1 MKTIDL
7 TKYGRQNVS
16 FYLALER
23 YILNA
28 DEWLDEELFFI
39 WDIYPAIVCGKHQ
52 LIEGEVNMEYVR
64 KIGVPIYRRHSG
76 GGTIFADEGCFMFT
90 FIKRSGRRD
99 DVFRE
104 CLSSIVKAFG
114 EIGLETE
121 LSGRNDL
128 LFKGKKFSGNA
139 YYRNENGSI
148 LHGTLLYK
156 TDIEQLVRTI
166 TPDNEKLISKG
177 IESVRQRVINVGDYM
192 TLGREELMRHLSNAQ
207 CTMHNAQSKETRD
220 TRHETRDARHEMRDD
235 ERFVIYLSEEDYN
248 NVKSIELEY
257 LTDEWIWGNNPPYTF
272 KNKQRFAW
280 GGIEV
285 RLDVRNG
292 RIKSVEFNGDFFTHR
307 DLQSLYDVFVDVEF
321 QAEAIREVIDRVK
334 VEDYILGATVED
346 ILLLMENK

>member
-1 MKTIDL
+1 MKTLDL

-23 YILNA
+23 HILNA
-28 DEWLDEELFFI
+28 PEWRNDELFFI
-39 WDIYPAIVCGKHQ
+39 WDINPAIVCGKHQ
-52 LIEGEVNMEYVR
+52 LIESEVNMDYVR

-90 FIKRSGRRD
+90 FIKRTGKRD

-104 CLSSIVKAFG
+104 CLSSVVDAFH
-114 EIGLETE
+114 EIGLDTE

-128 LFKGKKFSGNA
+128 MFRGKKFSGNA

-192 TLGREELMRHLSNAQ
+192 DLGRDQLMRHLENSIAP
-207 CTMHNAQSKETRD
+207 
-220 TRHETRDARHEMRDD
+220 ARVALPTD
-235 ERFVIYLSEEDYN
+235 EFTEVCRIEPEYLS
-248 NVKSIELEY
+248 
-257 LTDEWIWGNNPPYTF
+257 DEWMWGNNPPYTF

-280 GGIEV
+280 GVCEV
-285 RLDVRNG
+285 RIDVKG
-292 RIKSVEFNGDFFTHR
+292 DIIKSIEFNGDFFTHQ
-307 DLQSLYDVFVDVEF
+307 DLTPLYKALIGTKFESDALHEVLS
-321 QAEAIREVIDRVK
+321 QIRI
-334 VEDYILGATVED
+334 EDYILGATADD
-346 ILLLMENK
+346 ILSIIK

>member
-28 DEWLDEELFFI
+28 PEWLNEELFFI
-39 WDIYPAIVCGKHQ
+39 WDINPAIVCGKHQ
-52 LIEGEVNMEYVR
+52 LIEGEVNMEYVK

-90 FIKRSGRRD
+90 FIKRTGKRD

-104 CLSSIVKAFG
+104 CLSSVVEAFG

-192 TLGREELMRHLSNAQ
+192 TLGREGLMRHLEDSIAGNREALCQ
-207 CTMHNAQSKETRD
+207 EEFDRVRAIEP
-220 TRHETRDARHEMRDD
+220 E
-235 ERFVIYLSEEDYN
+235 YLS
-248 NVKSIELEY
+248 
-257 LTDEWIWGNNPPYTF
+257 DEWMWGNNPPYTF

-280 GGIEV
+280 GGIEL
-285 RLDVRNG
+285 RLDVKNG
-292 RIKSVEFNGDFFTHR
+292 RIKAVECNGDFFTHQ
-307 DLQSLYDVFVDVEF
+307 DLQPLYDAFVDVEF
-321 QAEAIREVIDRVK
+321 RTEAMREVLSRVK
-334 VEDYILGATVED
+334 VEDYILGATADD
-346 ILLLMENK
+346 ILSLVENK

>member
-1 MKTIDL
+1 MKTLDL

-23 YILNA
+23 HILNA
-28 DEWLDEELFFI
+28 PEWRNAELFFI
-39 WDIYPAIVCGKHQ
+39 WDINPAIVCGKHQ
-52 LIEGEVNMEYVR
+52 LIESEVNMDYVR

-90 FIKRSGRRD
+90 FIKRTGKRD

-104 CLSSIVKAFG
+104 CLSSVVDAFH
-114 EIGLETE
+114 EIGLDTE

-128 LFKGKKFSGNA
+128 MFRGKKFSGNA

-192 TLGREELMRHLSNAQ
+192 NLGRDQLMRHLENSI
-207 CTMHNAQSKETRD
+207 D
-220 TRHETRDARHEMRDD
+220 PARVTLPTD
-235 ERFVIYLSEEDYN
+235 EFTEVCRIEPEYLS
-248 NVKSIELEY
+248 
-257 LTDEWIWGNNPPYTF
+257 DEWMWGNNPPYTF

-280 GGIEV
+280 GVCEV
-285 RLDVRNG
+285 RIDVKG
-292 RIKSVEFNGDFFTHR
+292 DIIKSIEFNGDFFTHQ
-307 DLQSLYDVFVDVEF
+307 DLTPLYKALIGTKFESDALHEVLS
-321 QAEAIREVIDRVK
+321 QIRI
-334 VEDYILGATVED
+334 EDYILGATADD
-346 ILLLMENK
+346 ILSIIK

>member
-1 MKTIDL
+1 MKTLDL

-23 YILNA
+23 HILNA
-28 DEWLDEELFFI
+28 PEWRNDELFFI
-39 WDIYPAIVCGKHQ
+39 WDINPAIVCGKHQ
-52 LIEGEVNMEYVR
+52 LIESEVNMDYVR

-90 FIKRSGRRD
+90 FIKRTGKRD

-104 CLSSIVKAFG
+104 CLSSVVDAFH
-114 EIGLETE
+114 EIGLDTE

-128 LFKGKKFSGNA
+128 MFRGKKFSGNA

-192 TLGREELMRHLSNAQ
+192 NLGRDQLMRHLENSIAP
-207 CTMHNAQSKETRD
+207 
-220 TRHETRDARHEMRDD
+220 AR
-235 ERFVIYLSEEDYN
+235 VTL
-248 NVKSIELEY
+248 
-257 LTDEWIWGNNPPYTF
+257 LTDEFTEVCRIEPEYLSDEWMWGNNPPYTF

-280 GGIEV
+280 GVCEV
-285 RLDVRNG
+285 RIDVKG
-292 RIKSVEFNGDFFTHR
+292 DIIKSIEFNGDFFTHQ
-307 DLQSLYDVFVDVEF
+307 DLTPLYKALIGTKFESDALHEVLS
-321 QAEAIREVIDRVK
+321 QIRI
-334 VEDYILGATVED
+334 EDYILGATADD
-346 ILLLMENK
+346 ILSIIK

>member
-1 MKTIDL
+1 MKTLDL

-23 YILNA
+23 HILNA
-28 DEWLDEELFFI
+28 PEWRNDELFFI
-39 WDIYPAIVCGKHQ
+39 WDINPAIVCGKHQ
-52 LIEGEVNMEYVR
+52 LIESEVNMDYVR

-90 FIKRSGRRD
+90 FIKRTGKRD

-104 CLSSIVKAFG
+104 CLSSVVDAFH
-114 EIGLETE
+114 EIGLDTE

-128 LFKGKKFSGNA
+128 MFRGKKFSGNA

-192 TLGREELMRHLSNAQ
+192 NLGRDQLMRHLENSIAP
-207 CTMHNAQSKETRD
+207 
-220 TRHETRDARHEMRDD
+220 AR
-235 ERFVIYLSEEDYN
+235 VTL
-248 NVKSIELEY
+248 
-257 LTDEWIWGNNPPYTF
+257 LTDEFTEVCRIEPEYLSDEWMWGNNPPYTF

-280 GGIEV
+280 GVCEV
-285 RLDVRNG
+285 RIDVKG
-292 RIKSVEFNGDFFTHR
+292 DIIKSIEFNGDFFTHQ
-307 DLQSLYDVFVDVEF
+307 DLTPLYKALIGIKFESDSL
-321 QAEAIREVIDRVK
+321 QKIISQIRI
-334 VEDYILGATVED
+334 EDYILGATADD
-346 ILLLMENK
+346 ILSIIK

>member
-1 MKTIDL
+1 MKTLDL
-7 TKYGRQNVS
+7 TRYGRQNVS

-28 DEWLDEELFFI
+28 SEWRSEELFFI

-52 LIEGEVNMEYVR
+52 LIEGEVNMDYVR

-90 FIKRSGRRD
+90 FIKRSGKRD
-99 DVFRE
+99 DVFCE
-104 CLSSIVKAFG
+104 CLSSVVKAFG

-128 LFKGKKFSGNA
+128 LFRGKKFSGNA

-207 CTMHNAQSKETRD
+207 CKIYNAQLGAYYYDMVE
-220 TRHETRDARHEMRDD
+220 
-235 ERFVIYLSEEDYN
+235 LSELDYN
-248 NVKSIELEY
+248 VVKSIEPEY
-257 LTDEWIWGNNPPYTF
+257 LTDEWLWGNNPPYTF
-272 KNKQRFAW
+272 KNKRRFEW
-280 GGIEV
+280 GVIEV
-285 RLDVRNG
+285 RMDVKNG
-292 RIKSVEFNGDFFTHR
+292 RIRLVEFNGDFFTHQ
-307 DLQSLYDVFVDVEF
+307 DLQSLYDAFVDVEF
-321 QAEAIREVIDRVK
+321 RVELMRDVLDRVK
-334 VEDYILGATVED
+334 IEDYILGATAED
-346 ILLLMENK
+346 FLLLVEKR

>member
-28 DEWLDEELFFI
+28 PEWQSEELFFI
-39 WDIYPAIVCGKHQ
+39 WDIHPAIVCGKHQ

-90 FIKRSGRRD
+90 FIKRSGKRD

-104 CLSSIVKAFG
+104 CLSSVVEAFG

-192 TLGREELMRHLSNAQ
+192 KLGREELMRHLEDSIAGNREGLSQEEFDRVRAI
-207 CTMHNAQSKETRD
+207 EP
-220 TRHETRDARHEMRDD
+220 E
-235 ERFVIYLSEEDYN
+235 YLS
-248 NVKSIELEY
+248 
-257 LTDEWIWGNNPPYTF
+257 DEWMWGNNPPYTF

-285 RLDVRNG
+285 RLDVKNG
-292 RIKSVEFNGDFFTHR
+292 RIKSVEFNGDFFTHQ
-307 DLQSLYDVFVDVEF
+307 DLQPLYDAFVDVDF
-321 QAEAIREVIDRVK
+321 QSDAMREVLNRVK
-334 VEDYILGATVED
+334 VEDYILGATAED
-346 ILLLMENK
+346 IFSIIK

>member
-1 MKTIDL
+1 MKTLDL

-23 YILNA
+23 HILNA
-28 DEWLDEELFFI
+28 PEWRNDELFFI
-39 WDIYPAIVCGKHQ
+39 WDINPAIVCGKHQ
-52 LIEGEVNMEYVR
+52 LIESEVNMDYVR

-90 FIKRSGRRD
+90 FIKRTGKRD

-104 CLSSIVKAFG
+104 CLSSVVDAFH
-114 EIGLETE
+114 EIGLDTE

-128 LFKGKKFSGNA
+128 MFRGKKFSGNA

-192 TLGREELMRHLSNAQ
+192 DLGRDQLMRHLENSIAP
-207 CTMHNAQSKETRD
+207 
-220 TRHETRDARHEMRDD
+220 AR
-235 ERFVIYLSEEDYN
+235 VTL
-248 NVKSIELEY
+248 
-257 LTDEWIWGNNPPYTF
+257 LTDEFTEVCRIEPEYLSDEWMWGNNPPYTF

-280 GGIEV
+280 GVCEV
-285 RLDVRNG
+285 RIDVKG
-292 RIKSVEFNGDFFTHR
+292 DIIKSIEFNGDFFTHQ
-307 DLQSLYDVFVDVEF
+307 DLTPLYRALIGTKFGSDALHEVLS
-321 QAEAIREVIDRVK
+321 QIRI
-334 VEDYILGATVED
+334 EDYILGATADD
-346 ILLLMENK
+346 ILSIIK

>member
-1 MKTIDL
+1 MKTLDL

-23 YILNA
+23 HILNA
-28 DEWLDEELFFI
+28 PEWRNDELFFI
-39 WDIYPAIVCGKHQ
+39 WDINPAIVCGKHQ
-52 LIEGEVNMEYVR
+52 LIESEVNMDYVR

-90 FIKRSGRRD
+90 FIKRTGKRD

-104 CLSSIVKAFG
+104 CLSSVVDAFH
-114 EIGLETE
+114 EIGLDTE

-128 LFKGKKFSGNA
+128 MFRGKKFSGNA

-192 TLGREELMRHLSNAQ
+192 DLRRDQLMRHLENSIAP
-207 CTMHNAQSKETRD
+207 
-220 TRHETRDARHEMRDD
+220 ARVILPTD
-235 ERFVIYLSEEDYN
+235 EFTEVCRIEPEYLS
-248 NVKSIELEY
+248 
-257 LTDEWIWGNNPPYTF
+257 DEWMWGNNPSYTF

-280 GGIEV
+280 GVCEV
-285 RLDVRNG
+285 RIDVKG
-292 RIKSVEFNGDFFTHR
+292 DIIKSIEFNGDFFTHQ
-307 DLQSLYDVFVDVEF
+307 DLTPLYKALIGTKFESDSLQKVIS
-321 QAEAIREVIDRVK
+321 QIRI
-334 VEDYILGATVED
+334 EDYILGATADD
-346 ILLLMENK
+346 ILSIIK

>member
-28 DEWLDEELFFI
+28 MEWLDEELFFI
-39 WDIYPAIVCGKHQ
+39 WDIHPAIVCGKHQ

-90 FIKRSGRRD
+90 FIKRSGKRD

-104 CLSSIVKAFG
+104 CLSSVVKAFG

-192 TLGREELMRHLSNAQ
+192 TLGREELMRHLEDSIAGNREGLSQEEFDRVRAI
-207 CTMHNAQSKETRD
+207 EP
-220 TRHETRDARHEMRDD
+220 E
-235 ERFVIYLSEEDYN
+235 YLS
-248 NVKSIELEY
+248 
-257 LTDEWIWGNNPPYTF
+257 DEWLWGNNPPYTF

-280 GGIEV
+280 GAIEV
-285 RLDVRNG
+285 RLDVKNG
-292 RIKSVEFNGDFFTHR
+292 RIKSVEFNGDFFTHQ
-307 DLQSLYDVFVDVEF
+307 DLKPLCDAFVDVEF
-321 QAEAIREVIDRVK
+321 RTEEMREVLSKVK
-334 VEDYILGATVED
+334 VEEYILGAATED
-346 ILLLMENK
+346 ILSLVETQ

>member
-28 DEWLDEELFFI
+28 PEWLGEELFFI
-39 WDIYPAIVCGKHQ
+39 WDINPAIVCGKHQ
-52 LIEGEVNMEYVR
+52 LIEGEVNMEYVKR
-64 KIGVPIYRRHSG
+64 IGVPIYRRHSG

-90 FIKRSGRRD
+90 FIKRSGKRD

-104 CLSSIVKAFG
+104 CLSSVVEAFG

-177 IESVRQRVINVGDYM
+177 IESVRQRVLNVGDYM
-192 TLGREELMRHLSNAQ
+192 TLGREELMRHLEDSIAGNREALCQ
-207 CTMHNAQSKETRD
+207 EEFDRVK
-220 TRHETRDARHEMRDD
+220 
-235 ERFVIYLSEEDYN
+235 VIEPEYLS
-248 NVKSIELEY
+248 
-257 LTDEWIWGNNPPYTF
+257 DEWMWGNNPPYTF

-280 GGIEV
+280 GGIEL
-285 RLDVRNG
+285 RMDVKNG
-292 RIKSVEFNGDFFTHR
+292 RIKSVECNGDFFTHQ
-307 DLQSLYDVFVDVEF
+307 DLQPLYDAFVDVEF
-321 QAEAIREVIDRVK
+321 REDAMREVLSRVK
-334 VEDYILGATVED
+334 VEDYILGATADD
-346 ILLLMENK
+346 ILSLVENK

>member
-28 DEWLDEELFFI
+28 SEWLDEELFFI
-39 WDIYPAIVCGKHQ
+39 WDIHPAIVCGKHQ

-90 FIKRSGRRD
+90 FIKRSGKRD

-104 CLSSIVKAFG
+104 CLSSVVRAFG

-192 TLGREELMRHLSNAQ
+192 TLGREELMRHLEDSIAGNREGLSQEEFDRVRAI
-207 CTMHNAQSKETRD
+207 EP
-220 TRHETRDARHEMRDD
+220 E
-235 ERFVIYLSEEDYN
+235 YLS
-248 NVKSIELEY
+248 
-257 LTDEWIWGNNPPYTF
+257 DEWLWDNNPPYTF

-280 GGIEV
+280 GAIEV
-285 RLDVRNG
+285 RLDVKNG
-292 RIKSVEFNGDFFTHR
+292 RIKSVEFNGDFFTHQ
-307 DLQSLYDVFVDVEF
+307 DLKPLCDAFVDVEF
-321 QAEAIREVIDRVK
+321 RTEEMREALNRVK
-334 VEDYILGATVED
+334 VEEYILGATTED
-346 ILLLMENK
+346 ILSLVETQ

>member
-7 TKYGRQNVS
+7 TQYGRQTVS

-23 YILNA
+23 YLLNSP
-28 DEWLDEELFFI
+28 DWRNDDLFFI
-39 WDIYPAIVCGKHQ
+39 WDIHPAIVCGKHQ
-52 LIEGEVNMEYVR
+52 LIEAEVNLDHAR

-90 FIKRSGRRD
+90 FIKRSGKRD

-104 CLSSIVKAFG
+104 CLSSVVKAFG

-192 TLGREELMRHLSNAQ
+192 TLGREELMRHLEDSIAGNR
-207 CTMHNAQSKETRD
+207 EG
-220 TRHETRDARHEMRDD
+220 
-235 ERFVIYLSEEDYN
+235 LSQEEFDR
-248 NVKSIELEY
+248 VRAIEPEY
-257 LTDEWIWGNNPPYTF
+257 LTDEWLWGNNPPYTF

-285 RLDVRNG
+285 RLDVKNG
-292 RIKSVEFNGDFFTHR
+292 RIKSVEFNGDFFTHQ
-307 DLQSLYDVFVDVEF
+307 DLQPLYDAFVDVDF
-321 QAEAIREVIDRVK
+321 QPDAMREVLNRVK
-334 VEDYILGATVED
+334 VEDYILGATAED
-346 ILLLMENK
+346 IFSIMK